1 MLVTMRS
8 GRLGPAAAGAVER
21 PEASRAAAIN
31 NDAILVTEYLVFSR
45 YAATRNSVAGARQ
58 CMASGVR
65 ARVLSL
71 VLPSVVALEWMR
83 ATDAKKSWGEPLNGW
98 RRHFKEAKEPHVSEM
113 RKEIRRHLTEGK
125 RQAEMFASA

>member
-1 MLVTMRS
+1 
-8 GRLGPAAAGAVER
+8 
-21 PEASRAAAIN
+21 
-31 NDAILVTEYLVFSR
+31 
-45 YAATRNSVAGARQ
+45 
-58 CMASGVR
+58 MASGVR

-98 RRHFKEAKEPHVSEM
+98 RRHFKEAKAPHVSEM
-113 RKEIRRHLTEGK
+113 RKEIRRHLTKGK